1 MINFLRRLMGHD
13 DKFFALLEASAAEA
27 QTSARQ
33 LATLLHRTG
42 DPATIDALVQ
52 TRRKEKQIIEEIS
65 QELCKTFV
73 TPFEREDIEELS
85 FALYKIPKFIE
96 KFGEKYLLCQA
107 RLGTA
112 DFARQLDLLSQA
124 VDTVAEMVKLLRQH
138 AKLETMKAL
147 NDGLHRLESEAD
159 QLMMDMTRELY
170 SGRHDALRVI
180 VVLDLF
186 STLEKVVD
194 RCRDAGNIVF
204 QIVLKYS

>member
-1 MINFLRRLMGHD
+1 MRVYYDRDCDVNLIKDRKVAILGYGSQGHAHALNLRDSGAKNLVV
-13 DKFFALLEASAAEA
+13 ALREGSPSAKKAEA
-27 QTSARQ
+27 APV
-33 LATLLHRTG
+33 AAA
-42 DPATIDALVQ
+42 P
-52 TRRKEKQIIEEIS
+52 
-65 QELCKTFV
+65 
-73 TPFEREDIEELS
+73 
-85 FALYKIPKFIE
+85 
-96 KFGEKYLLCQA
+96 
-107 RLGTA
+107 
-112 DFARQLDLLSQA
+112 A